1 MHKEVSINRVRNIGI
16 MAHIDAGK
24 TTVTERILY
33 FTGKKH
39 KIGEVHDGEATMDW
53 MPQEKERGITI
64 TSAVTSV
71 YWRAHR
77 INIIDT
83 PGHVDF
89 TAEVE
94 RSLRVVDGTVALF
107 CAVGGVQPQSET
119 VWHQAEKYRVPRIA
133 FVNKMDRVGADF
145 AAVVEEIRRELG
157 ANPVPVVLP
166 IGAEEEFR
174 GLVDLIDMEAIYF
187 DGGPRGIELRRAPI
201 PEELRPT
208 AEAHRERLLEAAAEA
223 DDALL
228 EKYLEGK
235 GPTREELIA
244 ALRRGTIAGT
254 LVPVLCGAAFRNKG
268 IQRLLDAIVDFLP
281 SPADLPAVVGEWEGR
296 EERRA
301 PSDDEPLSALAFKV
315 QADRHMGKFTYV
327 RIYSGILR
335 TGDVVFNAT
344 RGLKQRV
351 GRLFE
356 VHADKRDIV
365 DELRAGDVG
374 AVVGLS
380 DTYTGDTLCDE
391 RYPLV
396 LEPIEFPSPVLDLAI
411 APAKREDLDRL
422 SRALA
427 YLSAEDPTFVVRSDD
442 ETGEVVISGM
452 GELHLEIIVDR
463 IRREFGVDVTTGV
476 PQVAYRET
484 VLGSVEH
491 EHKLVKQTGGRGQYA
506 HIVFRLEPAG
516 PGEGFQFENRVTGGR
531 IPREYIPAIK
541 KGFIDAMAA
550 GPFAGFP
557 MVDLKVTLLD
567 GSFHEVDSSEQAFRT
582 CARQAL
588 RQAALKAGVELLEPV
603 MSVEVTVPEEY
614 VGQVSG
620 GLAAKRGKIMGM
632 EIKGKRAVVR
642 ARVPLAEMFGY
653 SSELRNTTSG
663 RGEFTMHFE
672 RYQAV
677 PYAVAEEIAA
687 ARGRAVHK
695 GRL

>member
-1 MHKEVSINRVRNIGI
+1 MHGHKEVSIYRVRNIGI

-53 MPQEKERGITI
+53 MPQEKERGITV

-71 YWRAHR
+71 YWRGHR

-107 CAVGGVQPQSET
+107 CAVGGVQPQSEA

-145 AAVVEEIRRELG
+145 RAVVEEIRRELG
-157 ANPVPVVLP
+157 ANPVPVVIP
-166 IGAEEEFR
+166 IGAEEGFR
-174 GLVDLIDMEAIYF
+174 GLVDLLDMEAIYF
-187 DGGPRGIELRRAPI
+187 DETPHGVELRRAPI
-201 PEELRPT
+201 PDELR
-208 AEAHRERLLEAAAEA
+208 AEAGEARERLVEAAAEA
-223 DDALL
+223 DDSLL
-228 EKYLEGK
+228 EKYLDGIEPG
-235 GPTREELIA
+235 RDELVA
-244 ALRRGTIAGT
+244 ALRRGTIQGA

-268 IQRLLDAIVDFLP
+268 VRRLLDAIVDFLP
-281 SPADLPAVVGEWEGR
+281 SPADVPAVVGEWEGHD
-296 EERRA
+296 ERRA
-301 PSDDEPLSALAFKV
+301 PSDEEPLTALAFKV

-327 RIYSGILR
+327 RVYSGVLR
-335 TGDVVFNAT
+335 AGDVVLNAT
-344 RGLKQRV
+344 RGVRQRV

-365 DELRAGDVG
+365 EELRAGDVG

-380 DTYTGDTLCDE
+380 ETYTGDTICDE
-391 RYPLV
+391 RCPLL
-396 LEPIEFPSPVLDLAI
+396 LEPIEFPSPVIDLAI
-411 APAKREDLDRL
+411 APADRTDLDRL

-427 YLSAEDPTFVVRSDD
+427 YLAAEDPTFVVRSDED
-442 ETGEVVISGM
+442 TGELVISGM

-463 IRREFGVDVTTGV
+463 IRREFGVEVATGV

-484 VLGSVEH
+484 ILGAVEH

-506 HIVFRLEPAG
+506 HIIFRLEPVG

-541 KGFIDAMAA
+541 KGFIDAMAEGPLA
-550 GPFAGFP
+550 GYP
-557 MVDLKVTLLD
+557 MVDLRVTLLD

-588 RQAALKAGVELLEPV
+588 RAAAVRAGVELLEPV
-603 MSVEVTVPEEY
+603 MSVEVIVPEEF

-620 GLAAKRGKIMGM
+620 SLAAKRGKVLGM
-632 EIKGKRAVVR
+632 EAKGRRAVVR

-653 SSELRNTTSG
+653 SSELRNITSG
-663 RGEFTMHFE
+663 RGEFAMHFE
-672 RYQAV
+672 RYEAV
-677 PYAVAEEIAA
+677 PYAIAEEIASSR
-687 ARGRAVHK
+687 RGALRAP
-695 GRL
+695 